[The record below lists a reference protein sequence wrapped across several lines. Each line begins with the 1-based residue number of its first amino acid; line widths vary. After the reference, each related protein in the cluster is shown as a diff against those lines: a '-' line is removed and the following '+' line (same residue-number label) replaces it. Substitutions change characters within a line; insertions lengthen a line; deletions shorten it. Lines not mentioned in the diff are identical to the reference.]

1 MGWQGEQTFLPAKS
15 DSDTVAPVC
24 ALHENAGAA
33 APTVT
38 PIVHGRATAVVGRE
52 KGLVGFRRRGSGT
65 NLRGCLHFP
74 SKSAPKCITCNTFR
88 VSTSPVA
95 GHHLMPVSYRRLA
108 NPHPVASEGVSR
120 P

>member
-38 PIVHGRATAVVGRE
+38 PIVHGRATAVVG
-52 KGLVGFRRRGSGT
+52 L
-65 NLRGCLHFP
+65 
-74 SKSAPKCITCNTFR
+74 
-88 VSTSPVA
+88 
-95 GHHLMPVSYRRLA
+95 Y
-108 NPHPVASEGVSR
+108 AS
-120 P
+120 